1 MHNHTGAI
9 ISICHIHRFHPD
21 CLCGNICICLSTAS
35 SEQWKTAPGL
45 YRMPQC
51 FCSFKKKPSTQP
63 QHLLLGTK
71 YINLPCLATVNLPFI
86 WENYS
91 HDICYKRKPQEM
103 DTSYCIKT
111 MRMCVWRQC
120 ECDYAITQCGLKR
133 SCLKTVPFTHRVD
146 VGQVKE
152 RPRQVR
158 LFLNSQGEAWK

>member
-1 MHNHTGAI
+1 MRKH
-9 ISICHIHRFHPD
+9 
-21 CLCGNICICLSTAS
+21 
-35 SEQWKTAPGL
+35 L
-45 YRMPQC
+45 YLFKYGVKWAMKNGSRVVQNATV
-51 FCSFKKKPSTQP
+51 FLLFYIKKKKKKPSTQP

-133 SCLKTVPFTHRVD
+133 SCVKTVPFTHRVD